1 MILMEKKSHLGGGA
15 ININQDFSRGGYGYI
30 IKILVWMEKGYRV
43 LLY

>member
-1 MILMEKKSHLGGGA
+1 MILMEKKSHLGGA